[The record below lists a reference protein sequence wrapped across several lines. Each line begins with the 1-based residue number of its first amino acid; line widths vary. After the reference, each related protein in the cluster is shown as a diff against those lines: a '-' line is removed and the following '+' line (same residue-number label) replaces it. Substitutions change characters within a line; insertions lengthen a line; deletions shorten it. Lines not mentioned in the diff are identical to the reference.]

1 MRLNKN
7 YIIETLAEEKLWKV
21 GESDSFTFGDWNLTL
36 EKVSADDFPYMVNG
50 NKTVTCETITRRYK
64 SMESAFLHI
73 LNRFNEN
80 EGKTDDYN
88 DLPDALE
95 NAHKWEI
102 DVMKGTTIIYQNIT
116 ANGNL
121 TEQRSYICK
130 DKADFQRVIDL
141 ADDGKVKILEIDG
154 LTADFLN

>member
-1 MRLNKN
+1 MTLNKN

-36 EKVSADDFPYMVNG
+36 EKVSADDFPYMVKG
-50 NKTVTCETITRRYK
+50 NKTETCETITRRYK

-80 EGKTDDYN
+80 EGKADGYS

-95 NAHKWEI
+95 NSHKWEI
-102 DVMKGTTIIYQNIT
+102 DVMK
-116 ANGNL
+116 
-121 TEQRSYICK
+121 EQRLFIRIS
-130 DKADFQRVIDL
+130 QQT
-141 ADDGKVKILEIDG
+141 EI
-154 LTADFLN
+154 